1 MHELSICQS
10 LFDQARQI
18 VKAHQATGI
27 ESITVLIGPLS
38 GVEAPL
44 LAQAFSIARQAAGFP
59 DAELE
64 IELSP
69 VRIRCRLCAHESEAH
84 SNALLCGACQS
95 WQVDLISGDE
105 MILKSMVLAQ
115 DKPAAMVKA
124 G

>member
-1 MHELSICQS
+1 MHELAICQS
-10 LFDQARQI
+10 LLDQARQI
-18 VKAHQATGI
+18 ADTHQAAGI
-27 ESITVLIGPLS
+27 ERIIVLIGPLS

-44 LAQAFSIARQAAGFP
+44 LAQAFSIARKAAGFP

-69 VRIRCRLCAHESEAH
+69 VRIRCRQCGSESEVR
-84 SNALLCGACQS
+84 SNALLCGTCKD

-105 MILKSMVLAQ
+105 MILQSLVLIEE
-115 DKPAAMVKA
+115 PALLTST